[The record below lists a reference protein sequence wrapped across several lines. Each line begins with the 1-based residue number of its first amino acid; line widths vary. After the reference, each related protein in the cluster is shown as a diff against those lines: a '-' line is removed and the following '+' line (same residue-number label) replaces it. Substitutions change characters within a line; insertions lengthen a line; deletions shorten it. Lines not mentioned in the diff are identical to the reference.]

1 MGLRGSHECLILILK
16 PLLFLCAFSSHQQM
30 LQEREQQ
37 LQAEQQRCDEAEE
50 RLDRLVKTL
59 GPVRHG
65 VEHLADHLQHIS
77 LVETTIVY

>member
-1 MGLRGSHECLILILK
+1 
-16 PLLFLCAFSSHQQM
+16 M

-77 LVETTIVY
+77 LVQTTIVY

>member
-1 MGLRGSHECLILILK
+1 MLILK
-16 PLLFLCAFSSHQQM
+16 PLLFLCAFSSHQQT

-50 RLDRLVKTL
+50 RLDRLVKIL
-59 GPVRHG
+59 GAVRHG

-77 LVETTIVY
+77 LVQTTIVY